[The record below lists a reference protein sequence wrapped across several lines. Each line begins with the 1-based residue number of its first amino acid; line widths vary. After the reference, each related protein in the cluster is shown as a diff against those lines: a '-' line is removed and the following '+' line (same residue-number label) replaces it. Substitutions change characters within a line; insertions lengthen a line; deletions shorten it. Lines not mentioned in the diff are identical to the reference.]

1 MKTLPILTLP
11 SPILREKSREVA
23 MKELPRLHGFI
34 DTLVATMYAN
44 DGIGIAAPQ
53 VGTSLR
59 IIVIGTEK
67 SPLVLV
73 NPVIHTSSQ
82 ETGWGEEGCLSV
94 PGIFGKVRRA
104 KKIQVKALDPSG
116 KALSLKASFLLA
128 RVIQHEIDH
137 INGILFIDKMERAKG
152 ALLL

>member
-11 SPILREKSREVA
+11 NPILRGKSREVEI
-23 MKELPRLHGFI
+23 KELPRLHGFI
-34 DTLVATMYAN
+34 DALVASMYRN

-53 VGTSLR
+53 VGTPLR

-67 SPLVLV
+67 SPLILV
-73 NPVIHTSSQ
+73 NPVIRTCSQ
-82 ETGWGEEGCLSV
+82 ETEWGEEGCLSV
-94 PGIFGKVRRA
+94 PGVFGKVRRA
-104 KKIQVKALDPSG
+104 KKIQVKAVDPLG

-137 INGILFIDKMERAKG
+137 LDGILFIDKMKRAKD
-152 ALLL
+152 ALLF